1 MVRTRRSRART
12 ITFAEVEGEEKKEA
26 QAPATPERKLVEE
39 KEPTPRG
46 LQPGQGTAI
55 VTGAISLIL
64 GIAYIAL
71 SIALDS
77 RGGALQP
84 PPPEA
89 FMQ

>member
-1 MVRTRRSRART
+1 MVVR
-12 ITFAEVEGEEKKEA
+12 AEVDSDSSKAAAPKAEPAAEPVTQEAPDEKKSG
-26 QAPATPERKLVEE
+26 
-39 KEPTPRG
+39 G

-71 SIALDS
+71 SVALDS
-77 RGGALQP
+77 RGELLP